1 MRRTSLALAAAAA
14 LTVAAG
20 ATPAAQKTTEID
32 PGKRKSP
39 HVRTEYTI
47 DGANISLTY
56 GRPYLKGRSE
66 AQMMPPGQ
74 PWRTGADEATI
85 LTTDK
90 PIQIGSLKLEPG
102 SYTLNTEP
110 GEQQWQLLVGKLGDK
125 GEKQWGIP
133 YQPDLEIGRVPMTVG
148 KTDSPVEQLTIAI
161 DDTAA
166 GATLR
171 IEWGTTRATAPFT
184 IA

>member
-1 MRRTSLALAAAAA
+1 MRTTSLVLAAAAA
-14 LTVAAG
+14 LTVSAG
-20 ATPAAQKTTEID
+20 VTAVAQKTTD
-32 PGKRKSP
+32 LYPGKRKSP
-39 HVRTEYTI
+39 HVKTEYTV
-47 DGANISLTY
+47 DGANISITY

-66 AQMMPPGQ
+66 EQMMPPGK

-90 PIQIGSLKLEPG
+90 PIQIGSLKLEAG

-110 GEQQWQLLVGKLGDK
+110 GAQQWQLLVGKLGDK

-148 KTDSPVEQLTIAI
+148 KTDAPVEQVTIEI
-161 DDTAA
+161 DDTDA

-171 IEWGTTRATAPFT
+171 LEWGTTRATVPFT
-184 IA
+184 VT

>member
-1 MRRTSLALAAAAA
+1 MRRTIPTLAAAALAVVAGVA
-14 LTVAAG
+14 LD
-20 ATPAAQKTTEID
+20 AQKTTD
-32 PGKRKSP
+32 LYPGKRTSP

-47 DGANISLTY
+47 DGANISITY
-56 GRPYLKGRSE
+56 GRPYLKGRAE
-66 AQMMPPGQ
+66 AQMMPPGK

-90 PIQIGSLKLEPG
+90 AIQIGTLKLEPG

-110 GEQQWQLLVGKLGDK
+110 GESQWQLLVGKLGDK

-133 YQPDLEIGRVPMTVG
+133 YQPTLEIGRVPMTVG
-148 KTDSPVEQLTIAI
+148 KTDSPVEQVTIEI
-161 DDTAA
+161 DDTDA

-171 IEWGTTRATAPFT
+171 VEWGTTRASVPFKVG
-184 IA
+184 